1 MMIIEKHFDSKPTEN
16 ELGEFIS
23 NIIFSKGEANM
34 DVIYDEDDNPL
45 YIKCKIYEEKLN
57 G

>member
-1 MMIIEKHFDSKPTEN
+1 MMIIEKHFESKPTEK
-16 ELGEFIS
+16 ELGEFVS

-45 YIKCKIYEEKLN
+45 YIRCKIYEEKLN
-57 G
+57 D